1 MPKGTLTSQ
10 PGSRFKDSQPYG
22 LPQEV
27 GLVVVGQTAERSY
40 SMDLGSPLVMEE
52 EMQGT
57 LVVWCHSHRPGH

>member
-1 MPKGTLTSQ
+1 
-10 PGSRFKDSQPYG
+10 
-22 LPQEV
+22 
-27 GLVVVGQTAERSY
+27 LVVVGQTAERSY